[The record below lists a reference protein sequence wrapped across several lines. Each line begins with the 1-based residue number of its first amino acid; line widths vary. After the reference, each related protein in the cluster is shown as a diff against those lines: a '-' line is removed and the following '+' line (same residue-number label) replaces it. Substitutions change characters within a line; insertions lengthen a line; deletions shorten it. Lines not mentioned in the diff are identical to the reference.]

1 MRFVP
6 RHKTMKKSR
15 KLEFSFT
22 ALFWGVVLILA
33 GMFLF
38 STGILDDCFKK
49 PQPEY
54 SSQSSGE
61 NVIVETVID
70 ESTYLAPQNSWYKDT
85 VDKTS
90 ITKISIVPGMPKTPS
105 VEAGETVVTW
115 DASEEQNGRITCQ
128 VIGTE
133 LFIYTHGADK
143 ILLNVDASYTFSGFT
158 SVTEIQG
165 LEYIDTSETIN
176 MYWMFG
182 DCDQLLEIKIP
193 EEWDTSKVQN
203 MSYMFYNCSGLKNAD
218 IKNMNTSAVT
228 DMSYMFG
235 FCSSL
240 EFIDA
245 EKWDLSMLE
254 TVATR
259 SQMFMQAGS
268 SNFTLKVKDNK
279 METWMRG
286 DSTTALYNTMLSD
299 TASFELVESLP

>member
-1 MRFVP
+1 MRFTP
-6 RHKTMKKSR
+6 RHKTMKKFR

-54 SSQSSGE
+54 SSQPSGE

-70 ESTYLAPQNSWYKDT
+70 ESTYLAPQNSWYT
-85 VDKTS
+85 GAVDKTT
-90 ITKISIVPGMPKTPS
+90 ITKISIVPGIPKAQS
-105 VEAGETVVTW
+105 VGAGETVTTW

-218 IKNMNTSAVT
+218 IKTMNTSAVI

-245 EKWDLSMLE
+245 ERWDLPMLGAV
-254 TVATR
+254 TTR

-268 SNFTLKVKDNK
+268 SNFKLKVKNNK
-279 METWMRG
+279 MESWMRG
-286 DSTTALYNTMLSD
+286 DSTVALYNTMLSD
-299 TASFELVESLP
+299 NASFELAENIP

>member
-1 MRFVP
+1 
-6 RHKTMKKSR
+6 MKKFR
-15 KLEFSFT
+15 NIKFSFT
-22 ALFWGVVLILA
+22 ALFWGVVLILT
-33 GMFLF
+33 GMFIF
-38 STGILDDCFKK
+38 STGMLDNILKE
-49 PQPEY
+49 PQYAPQ
-54 SSQSSGE
+54 SLSSGE
-61 NVIVETVID
+61 NIVVETVID
-70 ESTYLAPQNSWYKDT
+70 ESTYLAPQNLWYKDT
-85 VDKTS
+85 VDKTNL
-90 ITKISIVPGMPKTPS
+90 TKISILPGMPKTPS
-105 VEAGETVVTW
+105 IETGETVVTW

-143 ILLNVDASYTFSGFT
+143 VLLNVDASYTFSGFT

-165 LEYIDTSETIN
+165 LEYLDTSETIN

-193 EEWDTSKVQN
+193 EGWDTSKVQN
-203 MSYMFYNCSGLKNAD
+203 MGYMFYNCSRLRNAD
-218 IKNMNTSAVT
+218 IKSMNTSAVT

-268 SNFTLKVKDNK
+268 SNFKLKVKNNK
-279 METWMRG
+279 MESWMRG
-286 DSTTALYNTMLSD
+286 DSTIALYNTMLSD